1 MVGNEIKFILD
12 LFTMQG
18 ANAVERG
25 TKGTGRFAN
34 LTPSA
39 SLRGPLRAM
48 VGRVLKQMLMS
59 KIQFSPG
66 RQGIFHSLRFHL
78 LFSLVLGVLIP
89 ALLVEAWSGDDLLRP
104 GPAFNSTVVATLSAV
119 FGLLILRRLS
129 FYPTTSMVKFILPAT
144 AILYGIGMLT
154 MLALRLTHSNL
165 LLVLSFMLTLAS
177 FYALATLKLRR
188 FQATYYVVPGGRSG
202 LVDELEDLVKVRLG
216 EARLPMLRNAA
227 FIADLH
233 HDHSP
238 EWQRL
243 LAEAAIRGCPVYHY
257 KQVWESATG
266 KVQIEHLSEN
276 SFGALLPM
284 LGYRKVKRAID
295 VVASLMLLP
304 VLLVPGLIVALAI
317 KFDSPG
323 PVFFRQSRMGYRG
336 QSFKVC
342 KFRTMVDAG
351 PEEDID
357 SCLTM
362 HNDKR
367 ITRLG
372 RFLRRTR
379 IDEVPQIWNIL
390 LGEMSWI
397 GPRPEAVS
405 LSQFYEQEI
414 PFYRYRHIVRPGITG
429 WAQVNQGHVTA
440 LSDIDHKLQFDF
452 YYIKNISYWIDLLI
466 FFRTLRVMLDGF
478 GAK

>member
-1 MVGNEIKFILD
+1 MVG
-12 LFTMQG
+12 
-18 ANAVERG
+18 
-25 TKGTGRFAN
+25 
-34 LTPSA
+34 P
-39 SLRGPLRAM
+39 
-48 VGRVLKQMLMS
+48 VLKQMLMS
-59 KIQFSPG
+59 KIQISPG

-78 LFSLVLGVLIP
+78 LFSLAAGVLIP
-89 ALLVEAWSGDDLLRP
+89 ALLVQAYTGDHLLKP
-104 GPAFNSTVVATLSAV
+104 GPAFNSMIVAMGSAV

-144 AILYGIGMLT
+144 AILYGIGVLA

-165 LLVLSFMLTLAS
+165 LLALSFVLTLAS

-202 LVDELEDLVKVRLG
+202 LVDELEDLVRVRMT
-216 EARLPMLRNAA
+216 EPRLPVLSNAA

-233 HDHSP
+233 HDHCP
-238 EWQRL
+238 EWQRM
-243 LAEAAIRGCPVYHY
+243 LAEAAISGCPVYHY
-257 KQVWESATG
+257 KQVWEAETG

-276 SFGALLPM
+276 SFGALIPV

-295 VVASLMLLP
+295 VAASIALLP
-304 VLLVPGLIVALAI
+304 ILLIPGLVVALAI

-323 PVFFRQSRMGYRG
+323 PVFFRQWRMGFRG
-336 QSFKVC
+336 EAFRVC
-342 KFRTMVDAG
+342 KFRTMIDAG
-351 PEEDID
+351 PDEDID
-357 SCLTM
+357 SCRTM

-379 IDEVPQIWNIL
+379 IDEVPQIWNVL
-390 LGEMSWI
+390 CGEMSWI
-397 GPRPEAVS
+397 GPRPEELR
-405 LSQFYEQEI
+405 LSQLYEREI

-429 WAQVNQGHVTA
+429 WAQVNQGHVTE